1 MKHIAL
7 AAALAAVAAP
17 ALAGGL
23 NQPAIEPAPLAPAP
37 APVAAGPDW
46 SGFYA
51 GGQLGFGDVD
61 AGGGVEGDGLLGG
74 VHAGYRYDFG
84 GFVAGV
90 EADYDAADIDLGGG
104 AGLDDVTRLKLQAGV
119 AAGPALIYATGGAAW
134 AGVDLGATSERD
146 NGWFGGVGVAYPVGS
161 NITVGGEILRHQF
174 DDFAGTGSDISA
186 TTATA
191 RVSFRF

>member
-7 AAALAAVAAP
+7 AAAFAALAAP

-23 NQPAIEPAPLAPAP
+23 NAPAIEPAPLAPAP
-37 APVAAGPDW
+37 APVVAGPDW

-61 AGGGVEGDGLLGG
+61 AGGSTTGDGLLGG
-74 VHAGYRYDFG
+74 VHAGYRFDFG

-104 AGLDDVTRLKLQAGV
+104 AGLDDVLRLKLSGGVPVGAG
-119 AAGPALIYATGGAAW
+119 LLYATAGAAQ

-146 NGWFGGVGVAYPVGS
+146 TGWFGGVGVAWPVGS
-161 NITVGGEILRHQF
+161 NLTVGGEILQHEF

>member
-1 MKHIAL
+1 MKHIAM
-7 AAALAAVAAP
+7 AALMVALAAP

-23 NQPAIEPAPLAPAP
+23 NQPAIEPAPIVPAP

-61 AGGGVEGDGLLGG
+61 AGGGATGDGLLGG
-74 VHAGYRYDFG
+74 VHAGYRFDFG

-90 EADYDAADIDLGGG
+90 EADYDTADIDLGGG
-104 AGLDDVTRLKLQAGV
+104 AGLEDVLRLKLSGGV
-119 AAGPALIYATGGAAW
+119 PVGSGLLYATGGAAQ
-134 AGVDLGATSERD
+134 AGVDLGATSDRD
-146 NGWFGGVGVAYPVGS
+146 TGWFGGVGVAWPVGS
-161 NITVGGEILRHQF
+161 SLTVGGEILQHEF
-174 DDFAGTGSDISA
+174 SDFAGTGSDISA